1 MAREVEPLVVG
12 RVIGDVLDQFIPSI
26 KMSVTY
32 NNKLVSNGHELFP
45 SAVVTKPRVEVH
57 SGDLRTFFTLVL
69 TDPDVPG
76 PSDPYLR
83 EHLHWIVTDI
93 PGTTDATFGTEVV
106 SYEIPRPNIG
116 IHRFVYILYKQRGR
130 QTVNN
135 LPFSRDNFNA
145 RSFAAR
151 NNLGLPVAAVF
162 FNAQRET
169 AARRR

>member
-1 MAREVEPLVVG
+1 MARSLEPLIVG
-12 RVIGDVLDQFIPSI
+12 RVVGDVLDSFSPIV
-26 KMSVTY
+26 KMTITY
-32 NNKLVSNGHELFP
+32 NNKLVCNGHEFFP
-45 SAVVTKPRVEVH
+45 SIVTSRPKVEVQG
-57 SGDLRTFFTLVL
+57 GDLRTFFTLVM

-93 PGTTDATFGTEVV
+93 PGTTDATFGRELV

-116 IHRFVYILYKQRGR
+116 IHRFVFVLFKQRRR
-130 QTVNN
+130 QSVSPPT
-135 LPFSRDNFNA
+135 SRENFNT
-145 RSFAAR
+145 RNFAEE
-151 NNLGLPVAAVF
+151 NDLSQPVAAVF

>member
-1 MAREVEPLVVG
+1 MAKMLEPLSVG
-12 RVIGDVLDQFIPSI
+12 RVIGDVLDSFTPTV

-32 NNKLVSNGHELFP
+32 NCNKRVCNGHELFP
-45 SAVVTKPRVEVH
+45 STVTAKPKVEVH
-57 SGDLRTFFTLVL
+57 GGDMRSFFTLIM

-93 PGTTDATFGTEVV
+93 PGTTDATFGREVV
-106 SYEIPRPNIG
+106 SYEMPKPNIG
-116 IHRFVYILYKQRGR
+116 IHRFVFALFKQKTR
-130 QTVNN
+130 QSVSS
-135 LPFSRDNFNA
+135 PSSRDHFNT
-145 RSFAAR
+145 RKFAEA
-151 NNLGLPVAAVF
+151 NELGLPVAAVF

>member
-1 MAREVEPLVVG
+1 MARSLEPLIVG
-12 RVIGDVLDQFIPSI
+12 RVIGDVLDSFNPTI
-26 KMSVTY
+26 KMTITF
-32 NNKLVSNGHELFP
+32 NNKLVCNGHELYP
-45 SAVVTKPRVEVH
+45 SAISARPKVEVH
-57 SGDLRTFFTLVL
+57 GGDLRTFFTLVM

-93 PGTTDATFGTEVV
+93 PGTTDATFGRELV

-116 IHRFVYILYKQRGR
+116 IHRFVFVLFKQKRR
-130 QTVNN
+130 SSVSQPTA
-135 LPFSRDNFNA
+135 RDHFNT
-145 RSFAAR
+145 RDFAQE
-151 NNLGLPVAAVF
+151 NELEQPVAAVF